1 MTTDEI
7 FREIVQISSR
17 YTVFQCVE
25 CAEAIKTWLKE
36 NDITGIHLQITAI
49 GRIKFIVS
57 RRWRQGQDSIAQ
69 TGIHQGIETCGKV
82 FDNLSPDG
90 LDRRDWIA
98 DFDCASGEFEITELE
113 SF

>member
-7 FREIVQISSR
+7 FREIAQISSR
-17 YTVFQCVE
+17 YTVFRCVE
-25 CAEAIKTWLKE
+25 CAETIKTWLKK
-36 NDITGIHLQITAI
+36 NDINGIHFQITAV

-69 TGIHQGIETCGKV
+69 TGIHQGVETYGKV
-82 FDNLSPDG
+82 FDNLLADG
-90 LDRRDWIA
+90 RDRSDWIA
-98 DFDCASGEFEITELE
+98 DFDCASGEFEIAELE